1 MVGVWSWIGINY
13 GSAAYAEVDW
23 IRIRSS
29 IFSWYDNFSS
39 FTITCLINNKG
50 LALRERLF
58 ATIWFSISLSPK
70 TENIYQ
76 LKSSEQIT
84 FIRTVNFGL
93 IMFLWVYECKPLQEG
108 STSYNDTISQFKVLA
123 IADQR
128 NPQGPP
134 DKRHPGNSLC
144 NLRCRTIRQW
154 MWKYDFKVA
163 DCVTSSRLMITGSF
177 FPRYKSRRFPKIS
190 F

>member
-58 ATIWFSISLSPK
+58 A
-70 TENIYQ
+70 
-76 LKSSEQIT
+76 
-84 FIRTVNFGL
+84 NFGL

-128 NPQGPP
+128 SPQGPP